1 MTNYLV
7 EHWMELYKSAF
18 AWSRL
23 WKRAAKKWYRVA
35 LSWQAWGE
43 AHEALADKRLVLLK
57 AANKDRVQQG
67 SRCSHCKKLPKV
79 ISIWHGDYK
88 FKDVHTDDCE
98 LAEAIA
104 EE

>member
-23 WKRAAKKWYRVA
+23 WKRAAKKWYRRA

-57 AANKDRVQQG
+57 KSKIYFDWFVFE
-67 SRCSHCKKLPKV
+67 
-79 ISIWHGDYK
+79 YE
-88 FKDVHTDDCE
+88 TDHIEGFDLLMSE
-98 LAEAIA
+98 LAEAIDG
-104 EE
+104 

>member
-1 MTNYLV
+1 MNKRMTADVYTCRDCEQRLSQG
-7 EHWMELYKSAF
+7 EMERHSTSDCMKYF
-18 AWSRL
+18 
-23 WKRAAKKWYRVA
+23 
-35 LSWQAWGE
+35 
-43 AHEALADKRLVLLK
+43 EALADKRLVLLK

>member
-43 AHEALADKRLVLLK
+43 AHEALADKRLMLLK
-57 AANKDRVQQG
+57 RWEKDSTYCWVCGMPREEWG
-67 SRCSHCKKLPKV
+67 L
-79 ISIWHGDYK
+79 
-88 FKDVHTDDCE
+88 VHEDDCE